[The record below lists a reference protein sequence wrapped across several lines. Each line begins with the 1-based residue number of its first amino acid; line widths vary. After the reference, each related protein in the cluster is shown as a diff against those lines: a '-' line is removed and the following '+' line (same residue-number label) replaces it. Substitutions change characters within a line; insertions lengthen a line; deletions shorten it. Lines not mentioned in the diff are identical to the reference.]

1 MKKIFAIIALMGVF
15 TFGMTQTASAQDE
28 SSQSSLSQ
36 SRLVCTRTSRLSSSR
51 VLQASWHS

>member
-28 SSQSSLSQ
+28 RWVCLH
-36 SRLVCTRTSRLSSSR
+36 LV
-51 VLQASWHS
+51 